1 MLAMSK
7 SLPPVV
13 QNFSLEKTA
22 SQKNDRLKGGEAKS
36 IFSVDEQKSCMMT
49 QIRF

>member
-7 SLPPVV
+7 SLPPAV
-13 QNFSLEKTA
+13 QNSLEKTA
-22 SQKNDRLKGGEAKS
+22 SQKNDTLKGGEAKS
-36 IFSVDEQKSCMMT
+36 IFSVDEQKSCIMT